1 MGVQTLYYPAI
12 DVADKYVALLV
23 GTKQPFGDVFLW
35 SEIEELERWKKVAMV
50 AAEEAEEAEEAEDSK
65 SSGDVSTIRY
75 WFEFLSPG
83 YWRFLMTC
91 SPRG

>member
-1 MGVQTLYYPAI
+1 MGVQALYYPAI
-12 DVADKYVALLV
+12 DVADKNVALLV

-35 SEIEELERWKKVAMV
+35 SEIEELKRWKKVAMV
-50 AAEEAEEAEEAEDSK
+50 AAEEAEEAEDSK
-65 SSGDVSTIRY
+65 SSEDVPTIRY

-83 YWRFLMTC
+83 NWRFLMTC